1 MNSTAALQET
11 IKARA
16 LKALRADK
24 LPDEKWALK
33 NRIGVTVCKIN
44 VDLFNESFAKKTV
57 QPSLNKTQSEE
68 VQRAILKELTKPN
81 IGTPLR

>member
-16 LKALRADK
+16 LEELRAEK

-33 NRIGVTVCKIN
+33 NRIGVTVIKIN
-44 VDLFNESFAKKTV
+44 MDLLNEGMKRPET
-57 QPSLNKTQSEE
+57 PGLNKTQSFEI
-68 VQRAILKELTKPN
+68 QRAILKELTNPRL
-81 IGTPLR
+81 GTPLP